1 MCPGGILQ
9 FHQND
14 PAQHLHGLAPGFE
27 MQCFHKIDNI
37 DPIIFRIFPADISHN
52 RSSACLLTHM
62 LVTVFLGQHPR
73 LHKFYVWQHL
83 SKFSFPLTETPPKPS
98 RTPCFSFVTFQL
110 PFLAPFPTLPGD
122 FLPTPQDI
130 EQFLRTEVAH
140 RYGEADGPQKPIACI
155 SDKDVET
162 AVAFMAVEFPMEH
175 LRAFVL
181 QILGEMGRRRN
192 WGWYILYNLV

>member
-1 MCPGGILQ
+1 M
-9 FHQND
+9 
-14 PAQHLHGLAPGFE
+14 
-27 MQCFHKIDNI
+27 
-37 DPIIFRIFPADISHN
+37 
-52 RSSACLLTHM
+52 
-62 LVTVFLGQHPR
+62 
-73 LHKFYVWQHL
+73 
-83 SKFSFPLTETPPKPS
+83 
-98 RTPCFSFVTFQL
+98 TFQL

-140 RYGEADGPQKPIACI
+140 RYGEADGPQKHIACI